1 MFRQRLTSPKRKQG
15 EASREPVARAPGWC
29 AGAFLQ
35 SKSSRRGAVAPLTA
49 IMMVPLLGLVAFAI
63 DAGWMAL
70 SRSGLQDAADA
81 AALAGAQ
88 QLLGQATPSASGNGS
103 YVLQNGF
110 TQYYMPGAGAQQTM
124 VVNAATAAAIQSAK
138 DFATYHSAG
147 AVDHLVLLDSDIEF
161 GMTDAGGNYT
171 RLDAPYTTFPNT
183 IKVMLRLDA
192 NANGSLRLFFA
203 PVLGTN
209 TMDLQATA
217 AATIYTGTI
226 DSFSPGSR
234 SSRILPMTYDVNH
247 WNNYLRT
254 TNGPD
259 GSQAVTDDSGNSQ
272 LQVYPSP
279 GTFPGNWGLL
289 SLDQQNDNRA
299 TIGKWVDRGV
309 SGSDLQQE
317 INAKL
322 LPLSLHDPN
331 QWDWK
336 GQLGFSNDNVQY
348 VNGHTGDT
356 FILPLFKPFNQ
367 GSAPSYPDY
376 KPGVGDDD
384 SYKYNIVQFA
394 GIKINVLQNNNI
406 LIQPAPLI
414 DPNAVFRQLVPAT
427 APADA
432 AQLPTLFASP
442 KLTQ

>member
-1 MFRQRLTSPKRKQG
+1 MFGRRFVT
-15 EASREPVARAPGWC
+15 ARGS
-29 AGAFLQ
+29 FLQ
-35 SKSSRRGAVAPLTA
+35 SKGSRRGAVAPLTA

-88 QLLGQATPSASGNGS
+88 QLIGQATPSVSGNGS

-124 VVNAATAAAIQSAK
+124 IVNAATAAAIKSAK

-171 RLDAPYTTFPNT
+171 RLVAPYTTFPNT

-209 TMDLQATA
+209 TMDLQARA
-217 AATIYTGTI
+217 SATIYTGTI
-226 DSFSPGSR
+226 DSFNPGTSR
-234 SSRILPMTYDVNH
+234 SSRILPMAYDVNH

-254 TNGPD
+254 GNSPD
-259 GSQAVTDDSGNSQ
+259 GTQAVADASGNSQ

-279 GTFPGNWGLL
+279 STFPGNWGLL
-289 SLDQQNDNRA
+289 SLDQQNDNPA
-299 TIGKWVDRGV
+299 TIGKWVGSGA

-336 GQLGFSNDNVQY
+336 GFVFDNSSVQY
-348 VNGHTGDT
+348 LNGHTGDT
-356 FILPLFKPFNQ
+356 FILPLFKPVNQ
-367 GSAPSYPDY
+367 GSPPTYSGYQ
-376 KPGVGDDD
+376 PGVDQNGFRN
-384 SYKYNIVQFA
+384 YNIVQFA
-394 GIKINVLQNNNI
+394 GVKISSPQQSSNI
-406 LIQPAPLI
+406 MIQPAPLI

-427 APADA
+427 APADP
-432 AQLPTLFASP
+432 AQLRTLFASP